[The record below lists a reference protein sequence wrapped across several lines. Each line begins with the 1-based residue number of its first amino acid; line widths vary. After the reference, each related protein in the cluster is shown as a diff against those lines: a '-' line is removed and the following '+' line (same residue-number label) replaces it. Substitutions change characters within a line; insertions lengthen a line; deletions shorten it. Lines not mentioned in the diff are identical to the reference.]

1 MMTIAGGILLALVA
15 LLVLPLLLPI
25 VGFLFVVGLFI
36 GAIILIYILIVELV
50 GLMGLEGVSAIA
62 TGVISFL
69 MLLFLV
75 STLALLFRFLK
86 DTWNRNHS
94 LILEA
99 KRVALSLKPTL
110 SVSAKLEK
118 ISALHNIEIQ
128 QRDRE
133 NAAKAYATQGHE
145 RLIVELVSELKT
157 AIHRHLPESKIF
169 ISRTMDSNRH
179 IVVSSDIKQ
188 GRHLPNMEVCFIRIE
203 SKPRTSASFDSTYVF
218 TEVEHPLR
226 SIHFKKSTQ
235 VTKATL
241 KATLRFISKHPTLLL
256 QKEKSELESEKI
268 EPTLY

>member
-15 LLVLPLLLPI
+15 LLVLPVLLPI
-25 VGFLFVVGLFI
+25 VGFLFVVGLFV
-36 GAIILIYILIVELV
+36 GAIILIVELV

-69 MLLFLV
+69 MLLVLV
-75 STLALLFRFLK
+75 STLALLFRSLK

-157 AIHRHLPESKIF
+157 AIHRHLPESKFF

-188 GRHLPNMEVCFIRIE
+188 GRHLPNMEVCFIKIE

-256 QKEKSELESEKI
+256 QKEKSELGSEKI